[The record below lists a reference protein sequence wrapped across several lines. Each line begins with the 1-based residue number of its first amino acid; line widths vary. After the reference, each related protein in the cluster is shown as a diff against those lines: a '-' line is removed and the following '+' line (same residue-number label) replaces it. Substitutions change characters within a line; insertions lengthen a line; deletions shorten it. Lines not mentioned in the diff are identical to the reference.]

1 MSKPRTAS
9 ARCWRLFETAERRV
23 RPATAWGIAV
33 GFHLVAFG
41 VAVLLK
47 IEYTRQPVQY
57 ITLAP
62 EPELP
67 PFAGVRPGRGPNERA
82 GTGRQRA
89 RPVLPNVPP
98 ETLATTTAP
107 AAIMPIQP
115 ERRQP
120 GFILGPAVG
129 DGKLWVSPRPALPSD
144 VADAIYED
152 HVARDSVIVRR
163 LRAMV
168 DSLNVIIDS
177 EQRARRAPA
186 WVARGA
192 NGKPVWGLDSSG
204 IYVAGVKVPTPVLA
218 LLGSLLPPGNYD
230 ESVRQ
235 RKLADMRA
243 DIMQAATR
251 AQNLEDFR
259 RYVKELRQRNQ
270 EERDAERRQR
280 GDTATAQP

>member
-1 MSKPRTAS
+1 M
-9 ARCWRLFETAERRV
+9 
-23 RPATAWGIAV
+23 
-33 GFHLVAFG
+33 AFG

-47 IEYTRQPVQY
+47 IEFTRTPVQY
-57 ITLAP
+57 IQLAP

-67 PFAGVRPGRGPNERA
+67 PYAGVRPGRGPDDRA

-89 RPVLPNVPP
+89 RPVLPAVPP

-107 AAIMPIQP
+107 TVVTPIQR
-115 ERRQP
+115 ERRRP
-120 GFILGPAVG
+120 GFILGPSVG
-129 DGKLWVSPRPALPSD
+129 DGKLWVSPRPALPTD
-144 VADAIYED
+144 VADAIYQD
-152 HVARDSVIVRR
+152 HAPRDSVIVRR

-177 EQRARRAPA
+177 AQRNGRAPA

-230 ESVRQ
+230 EAMRQ

-259 RYVKELRQRNQ
+259 RYVRELRQRNQ
-270 EERDAERRQR
+270 EARDEDKRQR